1 MINKLSLRNIF
12 IFCTTFVFL
21 NGCTQNNQPPAWM
34 VNFSEVSIIAVQPS
48 SKNADEYGRYFYKPS
63 LELDK
68 TKNPKATEIPDF
80 MNIKSNKAFKAFIVS
95 LREMLKLRPE
105 LIESSSS
112 IQEKAA
118 KIFEVRG
125 DFFPTVN
132 VGMVQDEVLSS
143 DYSNLSTS
151 RQTTGGYLDA
161 YVDIDTT
168 LIDFGGRNAAF
179 NAALLEKEIAYL
191 NFDLTT
197 NDQAFKYGK
206 VYVEYASKII
216 EKYIYD
222 DFEKDLLLLQ
232 NEANE
237 RFKGG
242 VTTIFEVNA
251 VEQSI
256 TRFNIRKALYTQ
268 ELETK
273 KSEYLSVFSS
283 GELEPQLIDALDLLE
298 IGKTRIIK
306 PDTLY
311 KNVSGFLEEKI
322 FEKKYKIA
330 QQEYYIA
337 QSSVSPN
344 LKSKLRYKAFD
355 VDSYNNDYELVLTFT
370 GSLGVYDAGRSGSV
384 ANAAL
389 KRAKIANARKRAVKI
404 NSSARLG
411 TIESQI
417 NSTLARL
424 SKINQA
430 TKKYQTDLQIIE
442 EKSKTVSYSASEI
455 ISIKEKIFDQKLS
468 FVDAYANLN
477 RLSLEV
483 FHLHSIYP
491 LLIGLG
497 INDQGDIEWRT
508 IGFFYTY
515 QIRRSF
521 TCRLF

>member
-1 MINKLSLRNIF
+1 MKKIINFKNIF
-12 IFCTTFVFL
+12 IIFL
-21 NGCTQNNQPPAWM
+21 IISLNACTQNNQPPAWM
-34 VNFSEVSIIAVQPS
+34 ENFSEISIIAVQPS
-48 SKNADEYGRYFYKPS
+48 SKNAETYGRYFYKPP

-68 TKNPKATEIPDF
+68 TENPKATEIPDF
-80 MNIKSNKAFKAFIVS
+80 MNIKSNKAFKAFITS
-95 LREMLKLRPE
+95 LRAMLKLRPE
-105 LIESSSS
+105 LIEASSS

-118 KIFEVRG
+118 RVFEVRG

-132 VGMVQDEVLSS
+132 FGLVQDEVLSS
-143 DYSNLSTS
+143 NYSNLSTS

-161 YVDIDTT
+161 YVDVDTT
-168 LIDFGGRNAAF
+168 ILDFGGRNAAF
-179 NAALLEKEIAYL
+179 NSALLEKEIAYK

-197 NDQAFKYGK
+197 NNQAFKYGK
-206 VYVEYASKII
+206 IYVDYASKII

-222 DFEKDLLLLQ
+222 EFEKDLLVLQ
-232 NEANE
+232 KEAKE

-242 VTTIFEVNA
+242 VTTIFEVNS
-251 VEQSI
+251 VEQAI

-273 KSEYLSVFSS
+273 KSEYLSVFTS
-283 GELEPQLIDALDLLE
+283 GELEPPLIDALDLLE
-298 IGKTRIIK
+298 IGKTKVIK
-306 PDTLY
+306 PDTIY
-311 KNVSGFLEEKI
+311 KKVTEFLEEEI

-330 QQEYYIA
+330 QQDYYVA

-344 LKSKLRYKAFD
+344 LKTKLRYKAFD

-370 GSLGVYDAGRSGSV
+370 GALGVYDAGKSGSV

-389 KRAKIANARKRAVKI
+389 KRAKIAKARKRAVKI

-424 SKINQA
+424 SKINEA
-430 TKKYQTDLQIIE
+430 TKKYQTDLKTIE
-442 EKSKTVSYSASEI
+442 EKSKTVSYSASDI
-455 ISIKEKIFDQKLS
+455 ISIKEKVFDQKLS

-483 FHLHSIYP
+483 FHIHSLYP
-491 LLIGLG
+491 KLIGLG
-497 INDQGDIEWRT
+497 INEEGEIEWRL
-508 IGFFYTY
+508 IGFFY
-515 QIRRSF
+515 I
-521 TCRLF
+521 